1 MFDDLNF
8 LEVAL
13 SNDFARVWYVR
24 SGVIV
29 GSSTNN
35 RGYKWKLDHGI
46 ERIVN

>member
-13 SNDFARVWYVR
+13 SNDFARVDMSDRGW
-24 SGVIV
+24 IV